1 MLSYIEHFH
10 ILSDQLLKSLFD
22 ILELLFGI
30 PVRITSS
37 AIGIKIFP
45 ITAGIIKFK
54 SITKKKQ
61 KKHDKTVLFAKS
73 KIK

>member
-10 ILSDQLLKSLFD
+10 ILSDQLLKSFFG
-22 ILELLFGI
+22 ILELLLGI

-54 SITKKKQ
+54 SIIEKKQ